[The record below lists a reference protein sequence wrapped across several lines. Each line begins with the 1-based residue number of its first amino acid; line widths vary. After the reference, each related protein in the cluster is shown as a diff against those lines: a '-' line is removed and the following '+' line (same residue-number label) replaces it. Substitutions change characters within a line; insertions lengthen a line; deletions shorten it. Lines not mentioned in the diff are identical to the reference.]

1 MINDVIVT
9 PLDII
14 STPNGDVLHG
24 MKNNSKGFV
33 SFGEVYFSEIKPK
46 TVKAWKRHRKMTLNL
61 VVPIGEVKFVML
73 DDRETNDV
81 NFHEVIISKENYCRL
96 TIPPMIWVGFE
107 GLSRNNSIVL
117 NIASIP
123 HDPLEVDRK
132 NLDEIDFDWG
142 I

>member
-14 STPNGDVLHG
+14 STQNGDVLHV

-33 SFGEVYFSEIKPK
+33 AFGEVYFSEIKPK

-61 VVPIGEVKFVML
+61 VVPIGEIKFVMF

-123 HDPLEVDRK
+123 HDPGEVDRK

>member
-1 MINDVIVT
+1 MGSLTSAQIELQKTARKLAV
-9 PLDII
+9 
-14 STPNGDVLHG
+14 
-24 MKNNSKGFV
+24 
-33 SFGEVYFSEIKPK
+33 SEIKPRA
-46 TVKAWKRHRKMTLNL
+46 VKAWKRHRKMTLNL
-61 VVPIGEVKFVML
+61 VVPIGEIKFVMF
-73 DDRETNDV
+73 DDRVTNDV
-81 NFHEVIISKENYCRL
+81 NFHEVIISIENYCRL

-123 HDPLEVDRK
+123 HDPREVDRK

>member
-1 MINDVIVT
+1 
-9 PLDII
+9 
-14 STPNGDVLHG
+14 

-33 SFGEVYFSEIKPK
+33 AFGEVYFSEIKPK

-61 VVPIGEVKFVML
+61 VVPIGEIKFVMF

-81 NFHEVIISKENYCRL
+81 NFHEEIISKENYCRL

-123 HDPLEVDRK
+123 HDPREVDRK